1 MKEERNKYCTAGA
14 ARLRALRRSLGYKT
28 AASFAR
34 ALGYHPDRYRRYERI
49 FFCNG
54 GPLAQFVHALKD
66 AGFDWIDLNWLLV
79 GTPSNIG
86 GPGTTQDRKKEEVL
100 AVFRAMPT
108 WAQPAF
114 MRLGVRLNNGVDP
127 AKAEHLFRQE
137 PGGRDPGDNEQT
149 SAGPEDP
156 LPRGRLEPAPDPGQS
171 DGQAGR
177 RPLPG
182 PRGVG
187 RGPPGLDRR
196 PP

>member
-1 MKEERNKYCTAGA
+1 MTRNHDKSRMEGA

-66 AGFDWIDLNWLLV
+66 AGFDWIDLNWLLA

-100 AVFRAMPT
+100 AVFRAMPD
-108 WAQPAF
+108 WAKPSF
-114 MRLGVRLNNGVDP
+114 MKLGVRLTNGVPP
-127 AKAEHLFRQE
+127 AKAHHLFRQE
-137 PGGRDPGDNEQT
+137 V
-149 SAGPEDP
+149 A
-156 LPRGRLEPAPDPGQS
+156 LE
-171 DGQAGR
+171 QAG
-177 RPLPG
+177 G
-182 PRGVG
+182 EG
-187 RGPPGLDRR
+187 RAQSWPQ
-196 PP
+196 

>member
-1 MKEERNKYCTAGA
+1 MTKDRDKYRLAGA

-66 AGFDWIDLNWLLV
+66 AGFDWIDLNWLLA

-86 GPGTTQDRKKEEVL
+86 GPPTPHNKKAEL
-100 AVFRAMPT
+100 LRIYRAMPV

-114 MRLGVRLNNGVDP
+114 MRLGIRLNNGVP
-127 AKAEHLFRQE
+127 SAKAQHLFRQE
-137 PGGRDPGDNEQT
+137 VALEQAKGEGRV
-149 SAGPEDP
+149 
-156 LPRGRLEPAPDPGQS
+156 QS
-171 DGQAGR
+171 WPQ
-177 RPLPG
+177 
-182 PRGVG
+182 
-187 RGPPGLDRR
+187 
-196 PP
+196 